1 MQQPQDNADGRYL
14 EACAVRATEGRMTTT
29 TTVMTTCLEPR
40 EVSLG
45 KEGVF
50 EVWHCAV
57 EGGWKACE
65 DTTGVRGRGRVELE
79 DRAKIG
85 TPTTDDGDD
94 DNA

>member
-1 MQQPQDNADGRYL
+1 MMQQPQDNADGRYL

-50 EVWHCAV
+50 EVGTAL
-57 EGGWKACE
+57 WKV
-65 DTTGVRGRGRVELE
+65 DGRLARIRQV
-79 DRAKIG
+79 
-85 TPTTDDGDD
+85 
-94 DNA
+94 